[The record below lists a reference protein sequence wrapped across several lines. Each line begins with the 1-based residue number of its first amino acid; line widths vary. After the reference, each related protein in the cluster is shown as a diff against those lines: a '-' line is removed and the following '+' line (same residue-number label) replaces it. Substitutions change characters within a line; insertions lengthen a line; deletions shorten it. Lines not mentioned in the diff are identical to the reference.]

1 MTAFPELKYE
11 WDTSAGHIG
20 RVTLVG
26 DLTHVNAD
34 ELLQAVN
41 DELAAH
47 PGLREVH
54 VDCAGLEVCDSR
66 GLSTLLMLRRRTES
80 LGLEL
85 HVVNRPRALDRM
97 LDRTGTKEYL
107 TGDLPSDAL
116 RDQEPSG

>member
-1 MTAFPELKYE
+1 MTAFPELRYD
-11 WDTSAGHIG
+11 WDTPAGYIG
-20 RVTLVG
+20 RVTLTG

-34 ELLQAVN
+34 ELLDAV
-41 DELAAH
+41 DQELAAH
-47 PGLREVH
+47 PGLRQLH

-97 LDRTGTKEYL
+97 LDRTGTLEYL
-107 TGDLPSDAL
+107 TGDNPRDAL
-116 RDQEPSG
+116 ADQEPSG